1 MIDNK
6 PDVIVIHIGRNV
18 IFNYDN
24 HEYIAYSIVN
34 IGLNFKKHSVNDM
47 LIYYI
52 FVIKNHNLTPIVRQA
67 NEILGNLCE
76 KNGYNV
82 ICNDVITTDYLWKD
96 SAYLCSLGTYILG
109 NFF

>member
-52 FVIKNHNLTPIVRQA
+52 FVIKNHNLTP
-67 NEILGNLCE
+67 
-76 KNGYNV
+76 NGYNV

-96 SAYLCSLGTYILG
+96 SAYLCSMGTYILG